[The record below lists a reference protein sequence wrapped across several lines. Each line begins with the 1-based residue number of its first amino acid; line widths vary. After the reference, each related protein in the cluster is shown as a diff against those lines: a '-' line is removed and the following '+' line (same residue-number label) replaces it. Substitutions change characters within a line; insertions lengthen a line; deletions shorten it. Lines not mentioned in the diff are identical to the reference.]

1 MTADY
6 ERMSERPHNSSFQ
19 TQHDISRL
27 KQTAT
32 DAVNDMGDSDSVRS
46 LAEKVARVASASREY
61 VSRYPLRTMGA
72 ALAVGFVLG
81 LFCSCGLCSSKRD
94 SAD

>member
-1 MTADY
+1 M
-6 ERMSERPHNSSFQ
+6 MSDRPRVSSFP

-32 DAVNDMGDSDSVRS
+32 DAVNDMGDAASVRS
-46 LAEKVARVASASREY
+46 LAEKVGALASNSRDY

-72 ALAVGFVLG
+72 ALAVGFIVG
-81 LFCSCGLCSSKRD
+81 LFCSGGSGRRRRD
-94 SAD
+94 Y